1 MKKFLALALS
11 LVMLLSFAACDR
23 SADADPSSV
32 ATGSSSKA
40 ASSVLQSSQ
49 LENSQDVSSAESSVG
64 SSEIT
69 TSGPSSS
76 TPVSSGATSSRPNA
90 SSQISSQATS
100 STFNKVTT
108 TQEYFEYHSYATV
121 NNGDID
127 YLFHEPIRKSDKK
140 RPLIIYL
147 HNAENVD
154 ESNLGV
160 GRELFDGLM
169 AYENQSDEYSAYTL
183 VPISPTAAE
192 GEWSYEQ
199 RDIFEL
205 LIFRM
210 IEWYNIDPNRI
221 YIIGFSQGGM
231 MAVDFANQFTNN
243 KFAAVVPLSGSVEL
257 WKPELHNNTAFRI
270 YHCVN
275 DPKVSPTVSR
285 NLYQQ
290 LLDAGNTKS
299 QYIELSGNSHDATIQ
314 AVFTEQIDTFFPW
327 LFEQRL
333 P

>member
-1 MKKFLALALS
+1 MKKFLALVLS

-23 SADADPSSV
+23 SADADPSS
-32 ATGSSSKA
+32 AAAGSSSKA

-76 TPVSSGATSSRPNA
+76 TPVISEATSSRPNS

-100 STFNKVTT
+100 SSSNKVTT
-108 TQEYFEYHSYATV
+108 TQEYFKLSSYVTV
-121 NNGDID
+121 NMGSIE

-154 ESNLGV
+154 EGNLGV
-160 GRELFDGLM
+160 GSELFDGLM
-169 AYENQSDEYSAYTL
+169 AYENQSDEYSAYTI
-183 VPISPTAAE
+183 VPTVPTAAE
-192 GEWSYEQ
+192 GEWSYRQ
-199 RDIFEL
+199 RDIFDL
-205 LIFRM
+205 LVFNM

-221 YIIGFSQGGM
+221 YIIGFSQGGK
-231 MAVDFANQFTNN
+231 MAVDFANQFTDN
-243 KFAAVVPLSGSVEL
+243 KFAAVVSLSGSVEL
-257 WKPELHNNTAFRI
+257 WEPEQHNDTAFRI
-270 YHCVN
+270 YHCKD
-275 DPKVSPTVSR
+275 DPKVSSSVSK

-290 LLDAGNTKS
+290 LVNAGNTKS
-299 QYIELSGNSHDATIQ
+299 QYIEVNSNSHTATIQ
-314 AVFTEQIDTFFPW
+314 AAFTEQRSTFFPW